1 MKVKLLKKIRKRF
14 IIEYY
19 PNRDNVK
26 KYKLTDNESGEY
38 YVYGIRNEW
47 HIDQQSA
54 LNDILELLRWQ
65 YQSRSRK
72 YKIQNIKTKVWHN
85 G

>member
-14 IIEYY
+14 EIEYY
-19 PNRDNVK
+19 PNRTSKK
-26 KYKLTDNESGEY
+26 KYKLTDNDGGSY
-38 YVYGIRNEW
+38 MYGIRDVW
-47 HIDQQSA
+47 HIDKQSA
-54 LNDILELLRWQ
+54 LNDILNLLRWQ

-72 YKIQNIKTKVWHN
+72 YKFENQKTKVWHN